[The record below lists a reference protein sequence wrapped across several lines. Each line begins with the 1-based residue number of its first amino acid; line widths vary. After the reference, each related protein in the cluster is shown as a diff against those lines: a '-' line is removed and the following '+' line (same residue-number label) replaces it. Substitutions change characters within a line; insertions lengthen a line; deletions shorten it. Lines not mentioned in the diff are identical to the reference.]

1 MKRTKDQFHLSDY
14 LFDILVNL
22 MYGILTGV
30 DGIEPPDL
38 GIPNLVLTKYLS
50 LLKSWNKTYSI
61 TKNKNN
67 TTPTNRVAKNTA
79 KLNLTDFLRILV
91 QKWLYKN
98 MPPCNAEI
106 ITSCGLKPH
115 STTRSSHQGLPLQQP
130 YFGAKPNVNHGFDC
144 SVKNESGLIAKP
156 DRVAIVRIRYFTGE
170 NAPLDPAK
178 FTNFQD
184 YSRVPI
190 ILGLLAESVGETI
203 TMSCCYVNE
212 SGGEGPYSTLIIT
225 KVPW

>member
-22 MYGILTGV
+22 MYAILTGV
-30 DGIEPPDL
+30 DGVIPPDL
-38 GIPNLVLTKYLS
+38 GIPDSVLTKYLTF
-50 LLKSWNKTYSI
+50 LKRWNKIYAI
-61 TKNKNN
+61 TKIKSN

-79 KLNLTDFLRILV
+79 KLILTDFLRILV

-115 STTRSSHQGLPLQQP
+115 STTRTSHQGLPLQHP
-130 YFGAKPNVNHGFDC
+130 YFIAKPNENHGFDC
-144 SVKNESGLIAKP
+144 SVKNESGMIAKP
-156 DRVAIVRIRYFTGE
+156 DKVAIMRIRYFIGD
-170 NAPLDPAK
+170 NAPPDPAK
-178 FTNFQD
+178 FTSFQD

-190 ILGLLAESVGETI
+190 VLNLTTESAGETI
-203 TMSCCYVNE
+203 TMACCYVNE
-212 SGGEGPYSTLIIT
+212 AGGEGPYSIIIVT